1 MTILN
6 LPILEPWERSIYI
19 PLFNCFLPEIN
30 FLYYFTIQWFLVLRH
45 KITSVNEVGVTLEN
59 LLHTAKTKRKQEA
72 EIKELKAP
80 GLKGNSHVGYVFETA
95 CIRLQRR
102 KEKL

>member
-1 MTILN
+1 M
-6 LPILEPWERSIYI
+6 
-19 PLFNCFLPEIN
+19 
-30 FLYYFTIQWFLVLRH
+30 
-45 KITSVNEVGVTLEN
+45 TLEN